1 MPNIKSAK
9 TRVKQTEKKYMRNK
23 AIRTFIRHLRRNT
36 TTVLTAKTLEVV
48 AAQLQLNEFKKQ
60 IDRAWAKGVLSRN
73 TSSRIKSSMEVLFK
87 NSYSLNK

>member
-9 TRVKQTEKKYMRNK
+9 TRVKQSEKKYMRNK

-36 TTVLTAKTLEVV
+36 TSVLTAKTLELT
-48 AAQLQLNEFKKQ
+48 AAQVQLNEFKKQ
-60 IDRAWAKGVLSRN
+60 IDKAWAKGVLSRN

-87 NSYSLNK
+87 KTYN

>member
-9 TRVKQTEKKYMRNK
+9 TRVKQSEKKYMRNK

-36 TTVLTAKTLEVV
+36 TSTLTAKTLELT
-48 AAQLQLNEFKKQ
+48 AAQVQLNEFKKQ
-60 IDRAWAKGVLSRN
+60 IDKAWAKGVLSRN

-87 NSYSLNK
+87 KTYN

>member
-9 TRVKQTEKKYMRNK
+9 TRVKQSEKKYMRNK

-36 TTVLTAKTLEVV
+36 TSVLTAKTLELTV
-48 AAQLQLNEFKKQ
+48 AQVQLNEFKKQ
-60 IDRAWAKGVLSRN
+60 IDKAWAKGVLSRN

-87 NSYSLNK
+87 KTYN

>member
-9 TRVKQTEKKYMRNK
+9 TRVKQSEKRYMRNK

-36 TTVLTAKTLEVV
+36 TSVLTAKTLELTV
-48 AAQLQLNEFKKQ
+48 AQVQLNEFKKQ

-87 NSYSLNK
+87 KTYN

>member
-9 TRVKQTEKKYMRNK
+9 TRVKQSEKRYMRNK

-36 TTVLTAKTLEVV
+36 TSTLTAKTLELTV
-48 AAQLQLNEFKKQ
+48 AQVQLNEFKKQ
-60 IDRAWAKGVLSRN
+60 IDKAWAKGVLSRN

-87 NSYSLNK
+87 KTYN

>member
-9 TRVKQTEKKYMRNK
+9 TRVKQSEKKYMRNK

-36 TTVLTAKTLEVV
+36 TSTLTAKTLELT
-48 AAQLQLNEFKKQ
+48 AAQVQLNEFKKQ

-87 NSYSLNK
+87 KTYN

>member
-9 TRVKQTEKKYMRNK
+9 TRVKQSEKRYMRNK

-36 TTVLTAKTLEVV
+36 TSVLTAKTLELT
-48 AAQLQLNEFKKQ
+48 AAQVQLNEFKKQ

-87 NSYSLNK
+87 KTYN

>member
-9 TRVKQTEKKYMRNK
+9 TRVKQSEKRYMRNK

-36 TTVLTAKTLEVV
+36 TSVLTAKTLELT
-48 AAQLQLNEFKKQ
+48 AAQVQLNEFKKQ

-73 TSSRIKSSMEVLFK
+73 TSSRIKSSMEILFK
-87 NSYSLNK
+87 KTYN

>member
-9 TRVKQTEKKYMRNK
+9 TRVKQSEKKYMRNK

-36 TTVLTAKTLEVV
+36 MSTLVAKTLELTV
-48 AAQLQLNEFKKQ
+48 AQVQLNEFKKQ
-60 IDRAWAKGVLSRN
+60 IDKAWAKGVLSRN

-87 NSYSLNK
+87 KTYN